1 MKVNRVGASGGLS
14 VRALA
19 VLAAGA
25 LLFVGAASCVEK
37 IRVPPPPGAPA
48 VAKTSQTFNYDH
60 KLRQVD
66 RQRRLVVA
74 LMRPGDVVRLADYL
88 PFGRGLSATRTRPD
102 GKTTQWILRDG
113 TEDAPVSM
121 PPPIRQFLMRELLEG
136 REFLLI
142 ERERILEIIRE
153 LDFGKTKATDPK
165 TTPRPGRLIGVHY
178 IIEGNFY
185 PVGGLPRDDPAL
197 DAVKAHARRRRIRID
212 PTRSAVMYLTI
223 YKVETGEVKA
233 VACGAALQPLV
244 AVKRAAEDLVDQL
257 ADIIEPIKVV
267 SVDSASGTAILDIG
281 SEDGA
286 KPGSEFTLGP
296 SADKGVAAKVVEA
309 KPLWS
314 TITFAAK
321 DKAAVKPGVLAHRTP
336 QGDDKKSSK

>member
-1 MKVNRVGASGGLS
+1 MKVNRAGASVGLS

-19 VLAAGA
+19 VLAAGV

-37 IRVPPPPGAPA
+37 IRVSPPPGAPA
-48 VAKTSQTFNYDH
+48 AAKTSKTFDYDH

-66 RQRRLVVA
+66 RQRRPVVA

-102 GKTTQWILRDG
+102 GKTTQWIMRTG
-113 TEDAPVSM
+113 REDAPVSM
-121 PPPIRQFLMRELLEG
+121 PAPIRQFLVRELLQD
-136 REFLLI
+136 REFI
-142 ERERILEIIRE
+142 VVERERILEIIRE
-153 LDFGKTKATDPK
+153 LDFAKTKATDPK
-165 TTPRPGRLIGVHY
+165 TTPKPGRLIGVHY

-185 PVGGLPRDDPAL
+185 PVGGLPQDDPAL
-197 DAVKAHARRRRIRID
+197 DAVKAEARRRRLRID
-212 PTRSAVMYLTI
+212 PTRSAVMYLTV

-244 AVKRAAEDLVDQL
+244 AVKRAAEDLIDQL
-257 ADIIEPIKVV
+257 ADIVEPIKVA
-267 SVDSASGTAILDIG
+267 SVDSASGTAILDVG

-286 KPGSEFTLGP
+286 KAGSEFTLGP
-296 SADKGVAAKVVEA
+296 SPDKGVAAKVVEA

-314 TITFAAK
+314 TITFPAK
-321 DKAAVKPGVLAHRTP
+321 DKAAVKPGVVAHRTP
-336 QGDDKKSSK
+336 QGDDKKSTK

>member
-1 MKVNRVGASGGLS
+1 MKVNRAGASGGLS

-48 VAKTSQTFNYDH
+48 AAKTSQTFDYDH

-121 PPPIRQFLMRELLEG
+121 PPPIRQFLMRELLQG
-136 REFLLI
+136 REFLLV

-153 LDFGKTKATDPK
+153 LDFAKTKATDPK
-165 TTPRPGRLIGVHY
+165 TTPKPGRLIGVHY

-197 DAVKAHARRRRIRID
+197 DAVKAEVRRRRLRID

-244 AVKRAAEDLVDQL
+244 AVKRAAEDLIDQL
-257 ADIIEPIKVV
+257 ADIIEPIKVA

-314 TITFAAK
+314 TVTFADK
-321 DKAAVKPGVLAHRTP
+321 DKAAVKPGVVAHRTP

>member
-1 MKVNRVGASGGLS
+1 MKVNRAGASGGLS

-88 PFGRGLSATRTRPD
+88 PFGRGLSATRTGPG

-136 REFLLI
+136 REFLLV
-142 ERERILEIIRE
+142 ERERILDGARGEAEHVVEKAKRDIAQSADIARE
-153 LDFGKTKATDPK
+153 ALRERAGALAVEVAEKVLRTELSAEQKRKATTVYLDEAE
-165 TTPRPGRLIGVHY
+165 RL
-178 IIEGNFY
+178 
-185 PVGGLPRDDPAL
+185 
-197 DAVKAHARRRRIRID
+197 
-212 PTRSAVMYLTI
+212 
-223 YKVETGEVKA
+223 
-233 VACGAALQPLV
+233 
-244 AVKRAAEDLVDQL
+244 
-257 ADIIEPIKVV
+257 
-267 SVDSASGTAILDIG
+267 
-281 SEDGA
+281 
-286 KPGSEFTLGP
+286 
-296 SADKGVAAKVVEA
+296 
-309 KPLWS
+309 
-314 TITFAAK
+314 
-321 DKAAVKPGVLAHRTP
+321 
-336 QGDDKKSSK
+336 